1 MTEKTDPLA
10 FRRQDDATWKLYGNQ
25 RLGKPHA
32 DPETSKRHR
41 RRRDDRSPCTGARP

>member
-32 DPETSKRHR
+32 DP
-41 RRRDDRSPCTGARP
+41 RPRTPSAAP